1 MAKYFKV
8 VEIDADEFISETG
21 EDLSYL
27 QLIVPTEEAV
37 FVAVDEECEDELQ
50 IPLDCWEE

>member
-21 EDLSYL
+21 EDLCYC
-27 QLIVPTEEAV
+27 QLIVPTKEAV
-37 FVAVDEECEDELQ
+37 FVAVDEECEYEMQ